1 MEKFNY
7 DSYMRDNPLMK
18 ETSGYGNY
26 IPGEKMMEE
35 DNLGPDQKM
44 MEDSEEK
51 TPLMAIEKAALA
63 AKEAGIERQEAITI
77 VNQAYGK
84 GMQAYGE
91 ETT

>member
-1 MEKFNY
+1 MNKFNY

-91 ETT
+91 